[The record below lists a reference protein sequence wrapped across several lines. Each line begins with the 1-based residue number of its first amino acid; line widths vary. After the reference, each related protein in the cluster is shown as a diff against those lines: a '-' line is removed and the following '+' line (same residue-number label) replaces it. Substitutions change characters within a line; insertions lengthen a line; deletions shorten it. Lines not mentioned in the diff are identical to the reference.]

1 MLNENAQLITDQL
14 GSSKLID
21 HLTQTVNLSAN
32 FDSFIR
38 PVTLELCALLLLK
51 LCIKP
56 EGSVLSDHHLAIIEQ
71 TRENS
76 TSVVRNYFRNEN
88 EQLFLDLFED
98 EYLEYS
104 KFKINVEYLMMDANL
119 LIPPRQLAPLMVTNL
134 HITRRLPYSDIEKAR
149 YALRVFFIVRN
160 LSMRIVNESDDQL
173 PLTNVKTLINV
184 GDSID
189 LNNCNLVHCFLQLK
203 SQAKEEGYIVI
214 LDEQLVFIEP
224 DNQRGIGSA
233 SAKYTANLQNVD
245 VCLDKDDSRSLLVTI
260 RPNAANGS
268 QSKFGALDLSALKAA
283 GSSKHSNTNVKL
295 LFDDY
300 IRCKVTEQHI
310 SKGKSNVIQRKL
322 QKIANLIDIQ
332 LESIQSARGSGS
344 NNGLNNSQSNRS
356 THRTYTLYSNS
367 SRTTLKFGTNASAYH
382 PQSGLPVPGGAAMI
396 ANGGGGPAEGSKAN
410 SKLPAVFGKRPN
422 NHRNRSLSASHKNS
436 RESSKERSPSDQT
449 AAQQVQEEIM
459 LSEMSPKNQRRK
471 VNSERLSNLATDET
485 FSESLSVELSGPATA
500 EHSK

>member
-14 GSSKLID
+14 GSSQLID
-21 HLTQTVNLSAN
+21 HITQTISLSAN

-38 PVTLELCALLLLK
+38 PITLELCALLLLK
-51 LCIKP
+51 LCVKP

-71 TRENS
+71 TKENS

-98 EYLEYS
+98 EYMEYA

-149 YALRVFFIVRN
+149 YALRVFFVVRN
-160 LSMRIVNESDDQL
+160 LSMRIVNETDDQL
-173 PLTNVKTLINV
+173 PLTQTRSLISV

-189 LNNCNLVHCFLQLK
+189 LNNCNLVHCFLQPK
-203 SQAKEEGYIVI
+203 SQTKEEGYIVI

-233 SAKYTANLQNVD
+233 SAKYTANLLNVD

-268 QSKFGALDLSALKAA
+268 QSKFGALDLTTIKAA
-283 GSSKHSNTNVKL
+283 GKHSNTNVKL
-295 LFDDY
+295 VFDDY

-310 SKGKSNVIQRKL
+310 SKGKQAVIQRKL
-322 QKIANLIDIQ
+322 RKIANLIDIQ
-332 LESIQSARGSGS
+332 LESFHSTAGS
-344 NNGLNNSQSNRS
+344 NNGSIQSNRS

-367 SRTTLKFGTNASAYH
+367 SRTTLKLGNM
-382 PQSGLPVPGGAAMI
+382 QSGLPVPGGATMV
-396 ANGGGGPAEGSKAN
+396 AN
-410 SKLPAVFGKRPN
+410 SQPTNGADGKQTKLPAVFGKRPS
-422 NHRNRSLSASHKNS
+422 NHRHRSLSSSHKNS
-436 RESSKERSPSDQT
+436 RESSKERSPSDQ
-449 AAQQVQEEIM
+449 APVAVLREEIM
-459 LSEMSPKNQRRK
+459 LTEMSPKNQRRK
-471 VNSERLSNLATDET
+471 VNSDRTLQSDES
-485 FSESLSVELSGPATA
+485 FSESLSVELPAETDP
-500 EHSK
+500 SK